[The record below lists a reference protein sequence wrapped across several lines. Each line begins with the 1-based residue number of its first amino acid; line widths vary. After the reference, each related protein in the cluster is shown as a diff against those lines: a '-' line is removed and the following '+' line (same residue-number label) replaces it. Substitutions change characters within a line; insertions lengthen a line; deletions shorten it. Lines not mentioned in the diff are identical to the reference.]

1 MPSQITSQ
9 EIGAKPTPPTKPSF
23 SLRIAT
29 PADAAQIAH
38 VGSSTFAA
46 TFGWSLPPHDL
57 AAYLEDS
64 YSIPAITADLE
75 NRRMQFLVAYE
86 PTAPNIVLGFAQL
99 TEGSK
104 EPVIDDEPDKFP
116 APIEL
121 QRFYVLMGRAGQGI
135 GKALVREI
143 ERIARNMGRKTLWLG
158 VW

>member
-1 MPSQITSQ
+1 
-9 EIGAKPTPPTKPSF
+9 
-23 SLRIAT
+23 
-29 PADAAQIAH
+29 
-38 VGSSTFAA
+38 
-46 TFGWSLPPHDL
+46 
-57 AAYLEDS
+57 
-64 YSIPAITADLE
+64 
-75 NRRMQFLVAYE
+75 MQFLVAYE